1 MKNFIREFKA
11 FALRGN
17 VIDLAVAVIIG
28 GAFQGIIKSLTDNIL
43 SPVIGL
49 FAKTDFNDLAV
60 TILGVDI
67 KYGAFITAVIN
78 FLIMALM
85 IFLLVKGMN
94 KLSALGRKKEAPP
107 VITKQCPF
115 CMSEIALQATRCP
128 HCTSV
133 LETDIQ

>member
-17 VIDLAVAVIIG
+17 VVDLAVAVIIG

-67 KYGAFITAVIN
+67 KYGAFITTVIN

-94 KLSALGRKKEAPP
+94 KLSTLGRKKEEPP
-107 VITKQCPF
+107 VTTKQCPF

>member
-17 VIDLAVAVIIG
+17 VVDLAVAVIIG

-94 KLSALGRKKEAPP
+94 KLSALGRKKEEPP
-107 VITKQCPF
+107 VTTKQCPF

>member
-17 VIDLAVAVIIG
+17 VVDLAVAVIIG

-94 KLSALGRKKEAPP
+94 KLSTLGRKKEEPP
-107 VITKQCPF
+107 VTTKQCPF